1 MQAHKRVL
9 MKTLCYLV
17 VKVDIVIIDQIIVLV
32 FLFEFTAKDVTFQLI
47 SCLSYI
53 YIIRIIS
60 ISIRN
65 IVAKYNLKK
74 KNMKF
79 NNYNKILLLEVKINK
94 QSKQNFFL

>member
-65 IVAKYNLKK
+65 IVAKYNLKLK
-74 KNMKF
+74 K
-79 NNYNKILLLEVKINK
+79 IWRLTIIIR
-94 QSKQNFFL
+94 SFF